1 MLIIWPFGL
10 SELYRPAIR
19 FEWRSM
25 VSGKEGS
32 GTISVAEP
40 VSIHT
45 ICTLHGKEAH
55 VQTKSYLIVQRSQ
68 DILYFSFP

>member
-1 MLIIWPFGL
+1 
-10 SELYRPAIR
+10 
-19 FEWRSM
+19 M

-68 DILYFSFP
+68 DILYFSFH